1 MSLLNNIHQ
10 RHRAIKSYTKK
21 AERELSSRNFALFK
35 KFDEEMVRVGLANT
49 SRCKGLQ
56 HFVKLAEFNHNK
68 DWEDA
73 TKEDIQHIVYEI
85 MKNHS
90 DESGKETNYSAD
102 LKKSIRPIVRF
113 AKTGSTEMPE
123 DGELSILRVI
133 KLKTPVEHLKR
144 EDLPTKEDIDK
155 LLAVCSDSIRDKAL
169 IAVHADAG
177 TRIGE
182 LLSLRLKHI
191 TIDNLGGLISVDGK
205 TGVRQI
211 RIVSSVPYLVKWLNA
226 HPDKDNPEAPLC
238 IYNQRKKSL
247 GKPMTY
253 EGFKKMLN
261 KRCRQAK
268 ISKRITTHLFRH
280 AEATGMASKLTEA
293 EMRLRYGWGKTSH
306 MPSRYTH
313 LNPADLDNK
322 ILRLN
327 GMLPKEEEPEPA
339 LKQCNWCNLPQ
350 ASDAKHCENCGKPLD
365 VKDAIN
371 VEKEDQEK
379 QIALM
384 REIARQEHANFQKQ
398 EQIDKMQKIPFN

>member
-1 MSLLNNIHQ
+1 MNLLDNVHQ
-10 RHRAIKSYTKK
+10 SEKAIKSYTKK
-21 AERELSSRNFALFK
+21 AEKDLSASNFILFK
-35 KFDEEMVRVGLANT
+35 NFNEELIRLGSAKT
-49 SRCKGLQ
+49 TRCKSLQ
-56 HFVKLAEFNHNK
+56 HFVKLAGFNHNK
-68 DWEDA
+68 DWKDV
-73 TKEDIQHIVYEI
+73 TKDDIKHIVSEI

-90 DESGKETNYSAD
+90 SEMGKETNYSAD

-133 KLKTPVEHLKR
+133 KIKTPAEHLRR
-144 EDLPTKEDIDK
+144 EDLPTKEEIDK

-169 IAVHADAG
+169 IAVHADGA

-182 LLSLRLKHI
+182 LLSLRLKNI
-191 TIDNLGGLISVDGK
+191 TIDNLGGLISVNGK
-205 TGVRQI
+205 TGIREI
-211 RIVSSVPYLVKWLNA
+211 RIVSSVPYLIKWLNA

-238 IYNQRKKSL
+238 IYNQQKKSF

-253 EGFKKMLN
+253 VGFNRMLSKK
-261 KRCRQAK
+261 CQQAK

-280 AEATGMASKLTEA
+280 AEATDKASKLTEA
-293 EMRLRYGWGKTSH
+293 EMRMRYGWGKASN

-350 ASDAKHCENCGKPLD
+350 ASDAKLCENCGKPLD
-365 VKDAIN
+365 VKDAMN
-371 VEKEDQEK
+371 VEKENQEK

-398 EQIDKMQKIPFN
+398 EQIDKMQKISLN